1 MTTYIVCK
9 YNKMNSIPFY
19 IFETF
24 KLLMYSLVWHSIDLI
39 QKKWAAPIYAS
50 WRHRQTPINTYTD
63 GSPHIMSCSVPRVY
77 ILFNFGDLSRS
88 EALYICSHKNHVPKN
103 DGAKVQKI
111 NQILSYLSFCVC
123 VDSSKFSFSMFL
135 TYLLT
140 PKRVYIF
147 R

>member
-9 YNKMNSIPFY
+9 YNKMNSIAFY

-77 ILFNFGDLSRS
+77 FPVILAILSRS
-88 EALYICSHKNHVPKN
+88 EALYLFPRKSMSQRTTMQRYKK
-103 DGAKVQKI
+103 KI
-111 NQILSYLSFCVC
+111 KHHNKILFFLKCYLCGCFLRLCKD
-123 VDSSKFSFSMFL
+123 DS
-135 TYLLT
+135 
-140 PKRVYIF
+140 V
-147 R
+147 

>member
-1 MTTYIVCK
+1 
-9 YNKMNSIPFY
+9 
-19 IFETF
+19 
-24 KLLMYSLVWHSIDLI
+24 MYSLVWHSTDLI

-88 EALYICSHKNHVPKN
+88 EELYISSHKNHVPKN

-111 NQILSYLSFCVC
+111 NQILSYFEFFLWISLS
-123 VDSSKFSFSMFL
+123 KYRFSMFL
-135 TYLLT
+135 ICYFTQTIEYNILVQ
-140 PKRVYIF
+140 VYGFIIINEY
-147 R
+147 RKSRNM

>member
-1 MTTYIVCK
+1 
-9 YNKMNSIPFY
+9 MNTNWLHISFTNVIKWILFFY
-19 IFETF
+19 IFETS
-24 KLLMYSLVWHSIDLI
+24 KLLMYSLVWHSTDLI

-88 EALYICSHKNHVPKN
+88 EALYIYSHKNHVPKN

-111 NQILSYLSFCVC
+111 NQILSYLSFFCVLIHL
-123 VDSSKFSFSMFL
+123 SSVFL
-135 TYLLT
+135 CFWHTS
-140 PKRVYIF
+140 
-147 R
+147 

>member
-1 MTTYIVCK
+1 
-9 YNKMNSIPFY
+9 
-19 IFETF
+19 
-24 KLLMYSLVWHSIDLI
+24 MYSLVWHSTDLI

-88 EALYICSHKNHVPKN
+88 EAHYISSHKNHVPKN

-111 NQILSYLSFCVC
+111 NQILSYLSLFLC

-147 R
+147 YVIVNGSIALYKLPIVWII

>member
-1 MTTYIVCK
+1 
-9 YNKMNSIPFY
+9 
-19 IFETF
+19 
-24 KLLMYSLVWHSIDLI
+24 MYSLVWHSTDLI

-88 EALYICSHKNHVPKN
+88 EALYISSHKNHVPKN

-111 NQILSYLSFCVC
+111 NQILSYLSLFLC

-147 R
+147 YVIVNGSIALYKLPIVWII

>member
-1 MTTYIVCK
+1 
-9 YNKMNSIPFY
+9 MNSIPF
-19 IFETF
+19 IFL
-24 KLLMYSLVWHSIDLI
+24 KLLSYLCIRSLIFYRFDTKEVGCPHIRFL
-39 QKKWAAPIYAS
+39 KAS
-50 WRHRQTPINTYTD
+50 PNAHKHIHG

-103 DGAKVQKI
+103 DGAKIQKI
-111 NQILSYLSFCVC
+111 NQILSYLSFFLC

-147 R
+147 RL

>member
-1 MTTYIVCK
+1 
-9 YNKMNSIPFY
+9 
-19 IFETF
+19 
-24 KLLMYSLVWHSIDLI
+24 MYSLVWHSTDLI

-88 EALYICSHKNHVPKN
+88 EALYISSHKNHVPKN

-111 NQILSYLSFCVC
+111 IKFYHIWVFLC

-135 TYLLT
+135 IYLLT

-147 R
+147 YVIVNGSIALYKLPIVWII